1 MSHLQ
6 WSPDGQF
13 VLIGI
18 QKRAQAFVK
27 SISDPEWQCK
37 IDEGLAGLV
46 NCFWAPT
53 SRHVITYSEFSIR
66 LTIWSLVDKSVQY
79 I

>member
-6 WSPDGQF
+6 WSSDGQF